1 MKIKEI
7 EDSKLKQEI
16 AEKVLRDLPDW
27 FGIEEA
33 TKEYIDKVRKY
44 PFIACYINDLAVGFY
59 SLREE
64 NKNVLD
70 MYVLGVL
77 KKHHQKGVGK
87 ALQIYAENYARDKGY
102 KYLMVLTL
110 AKKANNSSYLAT
122 RKFYLKMGYIDFYQN
137 DDIFSPEDPCQIML
151 KTL

>member
-1 MKIKEI
+1 MEIKEI
-7 EDSKLKQEI
+7 EDNKLKQEI
-16 AEKVLRDLPDW
+16 TKKVLSDLPDW

-33 TKEYIDKVRKY
+33 TKEYIDTVRKY
-44 PFIACYINDLAVGFY
+44 PFIACYINNLAVGFY

-77 KKHHQKGVGK
+77 KKYHQRGVGK
-87 ALQIYAENYARDKGY
+87 ALQMYAEKYARGKGF

-122 RKFYLKMGYIDFYQN
+122 RQFYLKMGYIDFYQN
-137 DDIFSPEDPCQIML
+137 DDIFSPSDPCQIMIKPL
-151 KTL
+151 

>member
-1 MKIKEI
+1 MQIKEI
-7 EDSKLKQEI
+7 ENNKLKQSI
-16 AEKVLRDLPDW
+16 TEKILRDLPEW

-33 TKEYIDKVRKY
+33 TKEYINTVKNY
-44 PFIACYINDLAVGFY
+44 PFIACYKNDEAIGFY

-77 KKHHQKGVGK
+77 KKYHHKGIGK
-87 ALQIYAENYARDKGY
+87 ALQEFAEKYAREKGY

-110 AKKANNSSYLAT
+110 AKKANNKAYLDT
-122 RKFYLKMGYIDFYQN
+122 REFYLRMGYIDFYQN
-137 DDIFSPEDPCQIML
+137 DEIFSPEDPCQIMIKCL
-151 KTL
+151 